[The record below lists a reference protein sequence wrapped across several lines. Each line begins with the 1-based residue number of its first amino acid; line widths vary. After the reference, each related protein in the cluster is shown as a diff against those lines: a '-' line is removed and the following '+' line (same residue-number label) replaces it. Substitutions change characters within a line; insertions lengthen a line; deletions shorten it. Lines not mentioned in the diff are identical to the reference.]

1 MSYLQ
6 LSFYSAF
13 TLSSLGLAFHRTHLI
28 SALLCLESMMLSM
41 YIALAM
47 WPIQT
52 QSSVSTIL
60 PILMLTFSACE
71 AGAGLALLVA
81 STRTHGSDHLHNFNL
96 LQC

>member
-1 MSYLQ
+1 MSILH

-41 YIALAM
+41 YIALSL
-47 WPIQT
+47 WPVENQAA
-52 QSSVSTIL
+52 SFSL
-60 PILMLTFSACE
+60 MPILMLAFSACE
-71 AGAGLALLVA
+71 AGTGLAMLVA
-81 STRTHGSDHLHNFNL
+81 STRTHGSDHLHNLNL

>member
-1 MSYLQ
+1 MSL
-6 LSFYSAF
+6 LHLCFYSSY

-41 YIALAM
+41 YIALSM
-47 WPIQT
+47 WPVENQT
-52 QSSVSTIL
+52 TSPTLI

-71 AGAGLALLVA
+71 AGTGLAMLVA
-81 STRTHGSDHLHNFNL
+81 STRTHGSDHLHNLNL

>member
-1 MSYLQ
+1 MTFLH

-13 TLSSLGLAFHRTHLI
+13 TLSSLGLAFHRMHLI

-41 YIALAM
+41 YIALSM

-52 QSSVSTIL
+52 QMTSSAL
-60 PILMLTFSACE
+60 MPILMLAFSACE
-71 AGAGLALLVA
+71 AGAGLAILVA
-81 STRTHGSDHLHNFNL
+81 STRTHGSDQLHNLNL

>member
-1 MSYLQ
+1 MPPLH

-13 TLSSLGLAFHRTHLI
+13 TLSCLGLTFHRTHLV

-41 YIALAM
+41 YIALSS
-47 WPIQT
+47 WSIENQT
-52 QSSVSTIL
+52 PSSTLV

-71 AGAGLALLVA
+71 AATGLAMLVA
-81 STRTHGSDHLHNFNL
+81 STRTHGSDYLQNLNL

>member
-1 MSYLQ
+1 MSHLH
-6 LSFYSAF
+6 LSFYAAF

-41 YIALAM
+41 YLALTM
-47 WPIQT
+47 WPIQM
-52 QSSVSTIL
+52 QASSSTIL

-71 AGAGLALLVA
+71 AGTGLALLVA

>member
-1 MSYLQ
+1 MTALH
-6 LSFYSAF
+6 LSFYAAF

-41 YIALAM
+41 YVALSM
-47 WPIQT
+47 WSIQT
-52 QSSVSTIL
+52 QTPSPALL

-71 AGAGLALLVA
+71 AGTGLALLVA

-96 LQC
+96 LKC

>member
-1 MSYLQ
+1 MSYLH

-52 QSSVSTIL
+52 QSSTTTIL

-71 AGAGLALLVA
+71 AGTGLALLVA

>member
-1 MSYLQ
+1 MTILH

-13 TLSSLGLAFHRTHLI
+13 TLSSLGLAFHRTHLV

-41 YIALAM
+41 YVALSM

-52 QSSVSTIL
+52 QTPSSTLL
-60 PILMLTFSACE
+60 PIFMLTFSACE
-71 AGAGLALLVA
+71 AGTGLALLVA

>member
-1 MSYLQ
+1 MTTLH
-6 LSFYSAF
+6 LSFYAAF

-28 SALLCLESMMLSM
+28 SALICLESMMLSM
-41 YIALAM
+41 YVALSM

-52 QSSVSTIL
+52 QTPSPVLL
-60 PILMLTFSACE
+60 PIIMLTFSACE
-71 AGAGLALLVA
+71 AGTGLALLVA

>member
-1 MSYLQ
+1 MSYLH

-13 TLSSLGLAFHRTHLI
+13 TLSGLGLAFHRTHLI

-41 YIALAM
+41 YVALAM
-47 WPIQT
+47 WPIQV
-52 QSSVSTIL
+52 QSSMSTIL

-71 AGAGLALLVA
+71 AGTGLALLVA

>member
-1 MSYLQ
+1 MSYLH

-41 YIALAM
+41 YVALTM
-47 WPIQT
+47 WPIQVQAPT
-52 QSSVSTIL
+52 STIL
-60 PILMLTFSACE
+60 PIIMLTFSACE
-71 AGAGLALLVA
+71 ASTGLALLVA

>member
-1 MSYLQ
+1 MTLLH

-41 YIALAM
+41 YVALSM

-52 QSSVSTIL
+52 QTSSSAML
-60 PILMLTFSACE
+60 PIIMLTFSACE
-71 AGAGLALLVA
+71 AGTGLALLVA

>member
-1 MSYLQ
+1 MTLLH
-6 LSFYSAF
+6 LSFYAAF

-41 YIALAM
+41 YVALSM

-52 QSSVSTIL
+52 QTPSPALL
-60 PILMLTFSACE
+60 PIFMLTFSACE
-71 AGAGLALLVA
+71 AGTGLALLVA

>member
-1 MSYLQ
+1 MSALH

-41 YIALAM
+41 YVALSM

-52 QSSVSTIL
+52 QTSSTTIL
-60 PILMLTFSACE
+60 PILMLAFSACE
-71 AGAGLALLVA
+71 AGTGLALLVA

-96 LQC
+96 LRC

>member
-1 MSYLQ
+1 MSTLH
-6 LSFYSAF
+6 LSFISAF
-13 TLSSLGLAFHRTHLI
+13 TLSSLGLAFHRTHLV

-41 YIALAM
+41 YVALSM

-52 QSSVSTIL
+52 QTSSATIL
-60 PILMLTFSACE
+60 PILMLAFSACE
-71 AGAGLALLVA
+71 AGTGLALLVA

>member
-1 MSYLQ
+1 MTLFH

-13 TLSSLGLAFHRTHLI
+13 TLSGLGLAFHRTHLI

-41 YIALAM
+41 YVALSM
-47 WPIQT
+47 WPIQV
-52 QSSVSTIL
+52 QSSSSTLL

-71 AGAGLALLVA
+71 AGTGLALLVA

-96 LQC
+96 LRC

>member
-1 MSYLQ
+1 MTFLH
-6 LSFYSAF
+6 LTFFTTF

-41 YIALAM
+41 YTALTM

-52 QSSVSTIL
+52 QTTSPTLI
-60 PILMLTFSACE
+60 PILMLAFSACE
-71 AGAGLALLVA
+71 AGAGLAILVA
-81 STRTHGSDHLHNFNL
+81 STRTHGSDHLHNLNL

>member
-1 MSYLQ
+1 MTSLH

-41 YIALAM
+41 FVALSM

-52 QSSVSTIL
+52 QTMSSTML

-71 AGAGLALLVA
+71 AGTGLALLVA

>member
-1 MSYLQ
+1 MTYLH

-13 TLSSLGLAFHRTHLI
+13 TLNTLGLAFHRTHLI
-28 SALLCLESMMLSM
+28 SALLCLEGMMLSM
-41 YIALAM
+41 YIALSM

-52 QSSVSTIL
+52 QSPSSTLL

-71 AGAGLALLVA
+71 AATGLALLVA
-81 STRTHGSDHLHNFNL
+81 STRTHGSDLLHNFNL